1 MAIEIH
7 VDHRAAIIIFIS
19 GGSILSSDNILISNG
34 VTGEFAFVTPSVWD
48 DLKEDIFEIEE
59 ESFSSSLCD
68 SKDDLLKLINSPTS
82 IFIVLRIPSVS
93 RVIGYLAADMLE
105 GFSEVPGITSDPYID
120 QGKTIYIVS
129 VAIHRDWR
137 RLGLGVAT
145 QKECL
150 RVASQRGFKRV
161 TAHIESGAASRMGL
175 GARVLMSFANWYGT
189 GRTFDYVE
197 FSTHLRET

>member
-1 MAIEIH
+1 MT
-7 VDHRAAIIIFIS
+7 
-19 GGSILSSDNILISNG
+19 SDNITISHG

-48 DLKEDIFEIEE
+48 DLKEDIFQIEE
-59 ESFSSSLCD
+59 ESFSSSLCE
-68 SKDDLLKLINSPTS
+68 SKDDLLKIVNSPTS
-82 IFIVLRIPSVS
+82 LFIVLRSPSVS
-93 RVIGYLAADMLE
+93 GVIGYLAADLLE
-105 GFSEVPGITSDPYID
+105 EFSEVPGTTSDPYFD
-120 QGKTIYIVS
+120 QGKTVYIVS

-150 RVASQRGFKRV
+150 RVASQRGFMRV
-161 TAHIESGAASRMGL
+161 TAHIERGAAFRMGL
-175 GARVLMSFANWYGT
+175 GARVLMSFDNWYGT